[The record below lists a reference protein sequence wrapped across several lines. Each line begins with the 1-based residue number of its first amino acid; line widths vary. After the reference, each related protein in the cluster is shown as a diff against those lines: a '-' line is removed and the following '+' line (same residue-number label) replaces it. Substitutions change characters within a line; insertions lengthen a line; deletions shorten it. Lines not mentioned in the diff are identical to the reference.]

1 MRSLNRQVA
10 VVVDQVAVALAD
22 QVVKDVGLAVK
33 DVGLAVD
40 RAVCEYSR
48 LLWRRW
54 MPITTGRFPQTKSRM
69 QLLP

>member
-1 MRSLNRQVA
+1 M
-10 VVVDQVAVALAD
+10 VVDQVAVALAD
-22 QVVKDVGLAVK
+22 LVVKDV
-33 DVGLAVD
+33 DLAVD

-54 MPITTGRFPQTKSRM
+54 MPIMTGRFPQTKSRM